1 MKDKNFK
8 NYLDQIIFE
17 EEDKKHLNSINEKIF
32 EIENEF
38 KLLISSKYKSCKI
51 MDKLV
56 NIICCNSNTVIRRE
70 KRI

>member
-1 MKDKNFK
+1 MKDKDFK
-8 NYLDQIIFE
+8 KYLDEIIFKK
-17 EEDKKHLNSINEKIF
+17 EDEKHLNSINEKIF

-38 KLLISSKYKSCKI
+38 KVLISSKYKSCKI